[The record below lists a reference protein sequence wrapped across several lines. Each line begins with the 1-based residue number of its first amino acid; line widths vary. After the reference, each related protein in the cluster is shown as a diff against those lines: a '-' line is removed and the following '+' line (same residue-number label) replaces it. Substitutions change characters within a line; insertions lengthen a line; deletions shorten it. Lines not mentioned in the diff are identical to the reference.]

1 MGQKGGQK
9 GSTIYR
15 VHGSKRRSTWVKNL
29 TKKEVLPKM
38 LAKML
43 GQKGLKEVKKG
54 VKDLRELLMLW
65 GNPNVKVLLL
75 TVSSV
80 VMLLVLNT
88 STHNSVWST

>member
-1 MGQKGGQK
+1 MGKKSYQKGGLTYQKWVKNGSNKDGKGGQK
-9 GSTIYR
+9 G
-15 VHGSKRRSTWVKNL
+15 
-29 TKKEVLPKM
+29 
-38 LAKML
+38 
-43 GQKGLKEVKKG
+43 LKICTG
-54 VKDLRELLMLW
+54 VRELLMLW